1 MYKITLAIRYLLK
14 RRIAYFAVL
23 AVALCV
29 FIVVVVMTVMTGL
42 VSGFKQKNYNI
53 TGDCVVG
60 TESLVGFAYYEG
72 LVEVLDKADFIES
85 ISPVV
90 KSYALIKGMG
100 SEQYGVEIMGIDP
113 VRHSR
118 ATGFGNTL
126 YYHGNEPSRA
136 FEPAYDPNLPGCVMG
151 SDMELRL
158 TAQGRYGPQ
167 ARAEQMAYS
176 VSCFPLTAR
185 GAPAQAGTDMINT
198 KTFYYSDYSESGV
211 PRVDGAIVYLP
222 FEPAQQLC
230 GMSGP
235 TKRVNAIHIKFM
247 PGVKLED
254 GCDKIAAIWQNFKQA
269 NSGQSQAFLLDS
281 VRVQSWK
288 VYRRES
294 IAPMENEQIEMTVMF
309 CFVAVVVVF
318 IVFVVF
324 YMVIS
329 HKSKDIGILKSIDVS
344 SLNVAGVF
352 SGFAFLV
359 GFFGSCIGLF
369 SALWFLKNMN
379 AIENWLFEHFNWQLF
394 DRSIYA
400 IGEIPSHAEPRML
413 VIIAL
418 SAIVACLAGA
428 LVPSWQAARQR
439 PAETL
444 QVNQL

>member
-1 MYKITLAIRYLLK
+1 LLK

-29 FIVVVVMTVMTGL
+29 FIVVVVMTVMSGL

-60 TESLVGFAYYEG
+60 TASLVGFAYYED
-72 LVEVLDKADFIES
+72 LIEMLDKADFVEAL
-85 ISPVV
+85 SPVI
-90 KSYALIKGMG
+90 KSYALISRVGL
-100 SEQYGVEIMGIDP
+100 EPYGVEIMGIDP
-113 VRHSR
+113 ARHSR
-118 ATGFGNTL
+118 ATGFGKTL
-126 YYHGNEPSRA
+126 HYHSDDPSRA
-136 FEPAYDPNLPGCVMG
+136 LEPAYDPNLPGCIMG
-151 SDMELRL
+151 SDLDL
-158 TAQGRYGPQ
+158 KLDADSRYGLQ
-167 ARAEQMAYS
+167 ANPERMGYS

-185 GAPAQAGTDMINT
+185 GAPAQAGTDMVDT

-211 PRVDGAIVYLP
+211 PRVDGALVYLP
-222 FEPAQQLC
+222 YELTQQLC
-230 GMSGP
+230 GMAGP
-235 TKRVNAIHIKFM
+235 TKRTNAIHIKFK
-247 PGVKLED
+247 PGVGLED
-254 GCDKIAAIWQNFKQA
+254 GCRKVAAIWQTFKQA
-269 NSGQSQAFLLDS
+269 EAGEPQAYLLDT

-294 IAPMENEQIEMTVMF
+294 IAPMENEQIEITVMF
-309 CFVAVVVVF
+309 CFVAVVIVF

-329 HKSKDIGILKSIDVS
+329 HKSKDIGILKSIGVS

-359 GFFGSCIGLF
+359 GLFGSCIGLVT
-369 SALWFLKNMN
+369 ALLFLKNMN
-379 AIENWLFEHFNWQLF
+379 RIEGWLFEHFNWQLF

-413 VIIAL
+413 AIIAL

-428 LVPSWQAARQR
+428 LVPSWQAARQN